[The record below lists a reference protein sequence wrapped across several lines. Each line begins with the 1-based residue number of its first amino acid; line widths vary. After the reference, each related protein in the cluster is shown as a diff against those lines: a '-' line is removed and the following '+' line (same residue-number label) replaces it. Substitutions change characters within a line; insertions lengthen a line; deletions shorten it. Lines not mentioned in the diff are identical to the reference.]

1 VPVPAPGGE
10 KLDLHDRVI
19 VESDEG
25 KLEFEVVGVVEDAES
40 NETYA
45 IVYNEAGDRFIVTDA
60 FGKML
65 SDEATAQEVLDDFL
79 VFAEESSDEPS
90 VEG

>member
-1 VPVPAPGGE
+1 M
-10 KLDLHDRVI
+10 I

-60 FGKML
+60 YGKML
-65 SDEATAQEVLDDFL
+65 ADEVVAQEILDDFL
-79 VFAEESSDEPS
+79 AFAEESGDES
-90 VEG
+90 QA